1 MKKWHYLLIIGVIF
15 LIGIGIRLVDI
26 TDHPFEIHGTR
37 QMRSALISRDLYEG
51 DGDVFTTYGMIEP
64 PIIESLSTAMYL
76 LLGEEIVWIGRVF
89 SILFWTLGAAAL
101 FDLSARISNKF
112 GGIVA
117 LIFYLF
123 PTFSVMNSR
132 TLMPDPM
139 MTAGLIISIWA
150 LYRWQEERSQKWAVI
165 TGLITG
171 FTILSKAYAALI
183 LIVPFAIY
191 ILLTNK
197 AKEAFKDK
205 QLWTILAL
213 SALPVALYFFYGLVI
228 DGRMASQFDNRF
240 FASLAFDP
248 GHYVRW
254 LYVLDDLF
262 SLPLILAAMVS
273 IAVVKDS
280 KIKWL
285 LVGTWIGYLIYG
297 FFFPYHIRTHT
308 YYNLPLVPIIALSLA
323 PLAGKISD
331 LVKEQKKK
339 SFSIFIILI
348 ALGIFSSVNLIRS
361 YFEMTKDDYR
371 QEAADWLAV
380 EEALSGQLNERMIS
394 VNADYNTRLHYY
406 TGVRTSS
413 WPLASDLAVR
423 ELSGSTPDFEI
434 RWQKTIEQFH
444 YFLIFN
450 LSELGKQPEL
460 NARLSNYEV
469 YFDGLGILIFDLYSP
484 LE

>member
-1 MKKWHYLLIIGVIF
+1 MKKWHYLLIIGGIF
-15 LIGIGIRLVDI
+15 LIGIGIRLVDL

-51 DGDVFTTYGMIEP
+51 GKNVFSTYGMIEP
-64 PIIESLSTAMYL
+64 PIIESLSAGMYS
-76 LLGEEIVWIGRVF
+76 LLGAETVWIGRVF

-101 FDLSARISNKF
+101 FDLSNRISNKF
-112 GGIVA
+112 GGIIA

-139 MTAGLIISIWA
+139 MTAGLIISIWS
-150 LYRWQEERSQKWAVI
+150 LYHWQEERSSKWAVM

-171 FTILSKAYAALI
+171 FTILSKAYAGLI
-183 LIVPFAIY
+183 LIIPFAIY
-191 ILLTNK
+191 ILMTNNP
-197 AKEAFKDK
+197 KEAIKDK

-213 SALPVALYFFYGLVI
+213 SALPVAAYFFYGIVI

-262 SLPLILAAMVS
+262 SLPLILASLVS
-273 IAVVKDS
+273 ITIVKDI

-285 LVGTWIGYLIYG
+285 LLATWIGYFVYG

-308 YYNLPLVPIIALSLA
+308 YYHLPLVPIIALSLA
-323 PLAGKISD
+323 PLAGKIAD
-331 LVKEQKKK
+331 LIKEQKKK
-339 SFSIFIILI
+339 AFSIILIII
-348 ALGIFSSVNLIRS
+348 ALGIFSSVNLVRS

-371 QEAADWLAV
+371 EEAADWLAV
-380 EEALSGQLNERMIS
+380 EEALKGQLNERMIS

-413 WPLASDLAVR
+413 WPLASDLAVM
-423 ELSGSTPDFEI
+423 ELSGSTPDFDV

-444 YFLIFN
+444 YFLVFN
-450 LSELGKQPEL
+450 LSELDKQPAL
-460 NARLSNYEV
+460 NGALSNYEV